1 MSVTKSQRSDELA
14 EYFSGQAGSPYFTH
28 ESTGRHAL
36 SEEGRQVGYSQKI

>member
-28 ESTGRHAL
+28 ESREGMHL
-36 SEEGRQVGYSQKI
+36 SEEGRQVGYSQKS